1 MNNSNERKQQWN
13 QSYCRGGNICFY
25 PNEEIIRFV
34 NKYVR
39 KREADNTFHNVMNLG
54 RGAIWGNF
62 KSLDLGCGIGRHVKF
77 LDEFK
82 LNPYGV
88 DLSDTAISFGK
99 KWFHE
104 LGRDDLAEKMIVG
117 SVTDLPFENN
127 SFEICVSHGVF
138 DSMYRDIAT
147 KGIKE
152 VLRVLKPNGLMY
164 IDLIMD
170 SQRGNC
176 DEIVDSG
183 YEKDTVQS
191 YFTVDEIEK
200 LLEEYGNIKIIE
212 FKIITWSDRDG
223 HELNKRASIIFQKEC
238 E

>member
-1 MNNSNERKQQWN
+1 
-13 QSYCRGGNICFY
+13 
-25 PNEEIIRFV
+25 
-34 NKYVR
+34 
-39 KREADNTFHNVMNLG
+39 L
-54 RGAIWGNF
+54 
-62 KSLDLGCGIGRHVKF
+62 
-77 LDEFK
+77 
-82 LNPYGV
+82 
-88 DLSDTAISFGK
+88 GK

-164 IDLIMD
+164 VDLIMD

-191 YFTVDEIEK
+191 YFTVNEIEK
-200 LLEEYGNIKIIE
+200 LLEEYGSTKIIE
-212 FKIITWSDRDG
+212 FKIITWSDRNG

-238 E
+238 K